1 MKKRDLKIGVKGWDE
16 SMQEAIE
23 IGRRIDAGFV
33 PERPVERVYFADFKT
48 LLQYITP
55 RRLDLLTILHGH
67 GATSINALAKLLGRS
82 YKNVYDDVQILE
94 RVGLIEK
101 DTKGRISVPWDEI
114 ETRLSLAA

>member
-1 MKKRDLKIGVKGWDE
+1 MKRDLKIGVKGWDE

-23 IGRRIDAGFV
+23 IGRKIDTGFV
-33 PERPVERVYFADFKT
+33 PEQPIERVYFADFKT

-55 RRLDLLTILHGH
+55 KRLDLLTTLHRH

-82 YKNVYDDVQILE
+82 YKNVYDEVQLLE

-101 DTKGRISVPWDEI
+101 DENNRISVPWDEI
-114 ETRLSLAA
+114 ETRLNLAA